1 MFQLVLINQIQQTYD
16 FLITMSNHAATH
28 VEKKDLFG
36 HPRGL
41 ATLFMTEMWERFSYY
56 GMRAL
61 LVLFMIAAIEDGG
74 LALSDQNATA
84 IYGLYTAAV
93 FLGSLPGGW
102 IADRLMG
109 AQRAVWVGGIIIM
122 AGHFI
127 LAIPSDVIFFLGLI
141 VIVFGTGLLKPNI
154 TAIVGDLYEQDD
166 PRRDSGFTIFYMGIN
181 LGAALG
187 PLVCGWLALQNWHY
201 GFAAAG
207 FGMLFGLIQFHLTRH
222 HLGSAG
228 REPDPTVNQSDRF
241 RRYAWTTIT
250 ACIVLVAYLF
260 IAGVMG
266 WIRYDAILLAQGA
279 TYVIVTVAAAYFLY
293 IFAFSGLTDSER
305 RKMALIFVLISAATV
320 FWVGSEQAGS
330 SLNLFAERYTI
341 REFGSFVIPASW
353 FQSANP
359 VFIILLGPL
368 YSMFWVALAKRHMDP
383 SSPLK
388 LAIGLIILGIGFI
401 VMIGAAS
408 LVAEGQQVLPSWLIF
423 TYLLMTMGEL
433 ALSPVGMSAITKLA
447 PRRLVGQMM
456 GVWFLS
462 LSLGSILAGLFAG
475 EFRSDAVNEMP
486 SLYLQLV
493 MMTVGAGL
501 ILMLASGYLK
511 RLAGDSK

>member
-1 MFQLVLINQIQQTYD
+1 M
-16 FLITMSNHAATH
+16 
-28 VEKKDLFG
+28 
-36 HPRGL
+36 
-41 ATLFMTEMWERFSYY
+41 
-56 GMRAL
+56 
-61 LVLFMIAAIEDGG
+61 
-74 LALSDQNATA
+74 
-84 IYGLYTAAV
+84 
-93 FLGSLPGGW
+93 
-102 IADRLMG
+102 
-109 AQRAVWVGGIIIM
+109 
-122 AGHFI
+122 
-127 LAIPSDVIFFLGLI
+127 
-141 VIVFGTGLLKPNI
+141 
-154 TAIVGDLYEQDD
+154 
-166 PRRDSGFTIFYMGIN
+166 
-181 LGAALG
+181 
-187 PLVCGWLALQNWHY
+187 
-201 GFAAAG
+201 
-207 FGMLFGLIQFHLTRH
+207 
-222 HLGSAG
+222 
-228 REPDPTVNQSDRF
+228 
-241 RRYAWTTIT
+241 
-250 ACIVLVAYLF
+250 
-260 IAGVMG
+260 
-266 WIRYDAILLAQGA
+266 
-279 TYVIVTVAAAYFLY
+279 
-293 IFAFSGLTDSER
+293 TDSER

-341 REFGSFVIPASW
+341 REFGNFVIPASW

-368 YSMFWVALAKRHMDP
+368 YSMLWVALARRHMDP

-475 EFRSDAVNEMP
+475 EFRSDAVDEMP
-486 SLYLQLV
+486 GLYLQLV